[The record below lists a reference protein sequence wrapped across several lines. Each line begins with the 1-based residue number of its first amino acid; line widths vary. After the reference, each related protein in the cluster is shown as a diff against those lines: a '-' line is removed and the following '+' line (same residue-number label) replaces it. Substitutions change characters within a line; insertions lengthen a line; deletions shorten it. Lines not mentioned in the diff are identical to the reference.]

1 CSVRSTR
8 FALGTLPEVQPS
20 RSAIFRVRSSVGR
33 TRGAFPPRSFNGSI
47 AMLTSFLR
55 GGAWLQRH
63 RKTAQQAF
71 GAPVEFGL
79 TAKLRLDAGD
89 HASCAK
95 STRCRFL
102 DRRSSGLFPCQPQ
115 QTHLASPL
123 DR

>member
-1 CSVRSTR
+1 MPTSCSVRSPR

-33 TRGAFPPRSFNGSI
+33 TRGAFPPRSFDGSI

-55 GGAWLQRH
+55 GGGAWRQRH

-95 STRCRFL
+95 STRRRFL
-102 DRRSSGLFPCQPQ
+102 DR
-115 QTHLASPL
+115 
-123 DR
+123 